1 MILKTWTISKLLEW
15 ATKELNNSGISSPK
29 QNVETI
35 LAHTLNIKRLDIYLQ
50 LERKVSGKKLEIV
63 FNIISRRKDNEPLQY
78 ILGETEFYGYT
89 IKVDKSV
96 LIPRPETELLVE
108 RIIAEENDIKNI
120 LEIGT
125 GSGALVIA
133 LAKKMNGIVIDATD
147 ISEDALRIAE
157 QNAML
162 NQVDINIFKSDIFDN
177 VLNKYDLIISNPPYI
192 SLTDY
197 EELPVEIKDFEPKSA
212 LLADD
217 NGLFFYNK
225 ILQKAKDH
233 LTESGKIY
241 FEIGYDQAKKIT
253 EIAKENGFSNI
264 KVFKDLNGF
273 DRIVRIIN

>member
-50 LERKVSGKKLEIV
+50 LERKFSGKKLEIV
-63 FNIISRRKDNEPLQY
+63 FNIISRRKDKEPLQY

-157 QNAML
+157 QNTIL

-197 EELPVEIKDFEPKSA
+197 KQLPVEIKDFEPKSA

-253 EIAKENGFSNI
+253 EIAKENGFSDI
-264 KVFKDLNGF
+264 IVFKDLNGF